1 MVEGLLGGFFWGIN
15 TVIIGVALSMAPFAR
30 TEQVIFLAPF
40 ISTFIHDLFSSVWMF
55 IYMAIKKQAGEFLQ
69 ALKTKSG
76 KFIVLA
82 ALLGG
87 PVGMTGYVLSIKYI
101 GAGYTAIISSM
112 FPAVGAF
119 LSYVFLKEKMR
130 TDQII
135 GLAASV
141 AGVIALGYTPGSS
154 EVDNIVIGFMF
165 ALLCVF
171 GWAVEAVIIAYGLR
185 DPEITDEQALQIR
198 QLTSALFYGAVILP
212 LMQGWR
218 ITLDILPTSTS
229 AIIVIAALFGTTSYL
244 FYYKAIN
251 KIGATKAM
259 ALNITY
265 SAWAIVFGFL
275 LLNETVSLKEIIAG
289 LVIISGS
296 IVAGG
301 DIKELLGL
309 QKNKQGNKT
318 I

>member
-1 MVEGLLGGFFWGIN
+1 MIEGLLGGFFWGIN
-15 TVIIGVALSMAPFAR
+15 TVVIGVALSMTPFAR
-30 TEQVIFLAPF
+30 TEQIIFLAPF

-55 IYMAIKKQAGEFLQ
+55 IYMGVKKQSGEFLN

-82 ALLGG
+82 AMVGG
-87 PVGMTGYVLSIKYI
+87 PIGMTGYVLSIKYI

-119 LSYVFLKEKMR
+119 LSYLFLKEKMR
-130 TDQII
+130 KDQII

-141 AGVIALGYTPGSS
+141 GGVIALGYTPGGS
-154 EVDNIVIGFMF
+154 EVDNLLIGFMF
-165 ALLCVF
+165 AMLCVF
-171 GWAVEAVIIAYGLR
+171 GWAAEAVIIAYGLR
-185 DPEITDEQALQIR
+185 DEEITDDQALQIR
-198 QLTSALFYGAVILP
+198 QLTSALFYGIIILP
-212 LMQGWR
+212 LMKGWG
-218 ITLDILPTSTS
+218 ITLDILPTTTT
-229 AIIVIAALFGTTSYL
+229 AIIVAAALFGTTSYL

-265 SAWAIVFGFL
+265 SAWSIIFGFL
-275 LLNETVSLKEIIAG
+275 LLGETVTPKEMIAG
-289 LVIISGS
+289 LIIISGS

-301 DIKELLGL
+301 DIKELLGIGKSRETTPL
-309 QKNKQGNKT
+309 
-318 I
+318 

>member
-15 TVIIGVALSMAPFAR
+15 TVVIGVALSMTPFAR

-55 IYMAIKKQAGEFLQ
+55 IYMAIKKQSGEFLQ

-76 KFIVLA
+76 KVVVVA

-119 LSYVFLKEKMR
+119 LSYIFLKEKMR

-141 AGVIALGYTPGSS
+141 GGVIALGYTPGGS
-154 EVDNIVIGFMF
+154 EVDNVVIGFIF

-171 GWAVEAVIIAYGLR
+171 GWAAEAVVIAYGLR
-185 DPEITDEQALQIR
+185 DAEITDDQALQIR
-198 QLTSALFYGAVILP
+198 QLTSATFYAIIILP
-212 LMQGWR
+212 LMQGWG
-218 ITLDILPTSTS
+218 ITLDILSTTTSG
-229 AIIVIAALFGTTSYL
+229 IIVAAALFGTTSYL

-275 LLNETVSLKEIIAG
+275 LLGETVSLKEIIAG
-289 LVIISGS
+289 IVIISGS
-296 IVAGG
+296 IFAGG
-301 DIKELLGL
+301 DIRELLDFR
-309 QKNKQGNKT
+309 KNKGLSS
-318 I
+318 

>member
-1 MVEGLLGGFFWGIN
+1 MIEGLLGGFFWGIN
-15 TVIIGVALSMAPFAR
+15 TVVIGVALSMTPFAR
-30 TEQVIFLAPF
+30 TEQVVFLAPF

-55 IYMAIKKQAGEFLQ
+55 IYMAVKKQSGEFLQ

-82 ALLGG
+82 ALVGG

-119 LSYVFLKEKMR
+119 LAYIFLKEKMR

-141 AGVIALGYTPGSS
+141 GGVIALGSTPGGS
-154 EVDNIVIGFMF
+154 EVDNLVIGFMF

-171 GWAVEAVIIAYGLR
+171 GWAAEAVIIAYGLR
-185 DPEITDEQALQIR
+185 DAEITDDQALQIR
-198 QLTSALFYGAVILP
+198 QLTSALFYGIIILP
-212 LMQGWR
+212 LMQGWG
-218 ITLDILPTSTS
+218 ITLDILPTTTS
-229 AIIVIAALFGTTSYL
+229 AIIVAAALFGTTSYL

-275 LLNETVSLKEIIAG
+275 LLGETVSLKEIIAG

-301 DIKELLGL
+301 DVKELLEFR
-309 QKNKQGNKT
+309 KK
-318 I
+318 

>member
-15 TVIIGVALSMAPFAR
+15 TVVIGVALSMTPFAR

-55 IYMAIKKQAGEFLQ
+55 IYMALKKKSGEFLQ

-76 KFIVLA
+76 KVVVLA

-101 GAGYTAIISSM
+101 GAGYTAIISAM

-119 LSYVFLKEKMR
+119 LSYIFLKEKMR
-130 TDQII
+130 LDQII
-135 GLAASV
+135 GLTASV
-141 AGVIALGYTPGSS
+141 GGVIALGYTPGGS

-171 GWAVEAVIIAYGLR
+171 GWAAEAVIIAYGLR
-185 DPEITDEQALQIR
+185 DAEITDDQALQIR
-198 QLTSALFYGAVILP
+198 QMTSAIFYGIIILP
-212 LMQGWR
+212 LMKGWG
-218 ITLDILPTSTS
+218 ITLDILPTTTS
-229 AIIVIAALFGTTSYL
+229 AIIVAAALFGTTSYL

-275 LLNETVSLKEIIAG
+275 LLGETISLKEVIAG

-301 DIKELLGL
+301 DIKEFF
-309 QKNKQGNKT
+309 NK
-318 I
+318 

>member
-1 MVEGLLGGFFWGIN
+1 MIEGLLGGFFWGIN
-15 TVIIGVALSMAPFAR
+15 TVILGVALSMTPFAR
-30 TEQVIFLAPF
+30 TEQIIFLAPF

-55 IYMAIKKQAGEFLQ
+55 IYMAIKKQSGEFIQ

-82 ALLGG
+82 AMVGG
-87 PVGMTGYVLSIKYI
+87 PIGMTGYVLSIKYI

-119 LSYVFLKEKMR
+119 LSYLFLKEKMR
-130 TDQII
+130 VDQMI

-141 AGVIALGYTPGSS
+141 GGVIALGYTPGGS
-154 EVDNIVIGFMF
+154 EVDNIVIGFLF

-171 GWAVEAVIIAYGLR
+171 GWAAEAVIIAYGLR
-185 DPEITDEQALQIR
+185 DPDITDDQALQIR
-198 QLTSALFYGAVILP
+198 QLTSALFYGIIILP
-212 LMQGWR
+212 LMQGWG
-218 ITLDILPTSTS
+218 ITLDILPTTTS
-229 AIIVIAALFGTTSYL
+229 AIIVTAALFGTTSYL

-275 LLNETVSLKEIIAG
+275 LLGETISLKEIIAG

-301 DIKELLGL
+301 DIRELLEFR
-309 QKNKQGNKT
+309 KK
-318 I
+318 

>member
-1 MVEGLLGGFFWGIN
+1 MIEGLLGGFFWGIN
-15 TVIIGVALSMAPFAR
+15 TVVIGVALSMTPFAR

-55 IYMAIKKQAGEFLQ
+55 IYMAIKKQSGEFLQ

-76 KFIVLA
+76 KVVVVA

-119 LSYVFLKEKMR
+119 LSYIFLKEKMR

-141 AGVIALGYTPGSS
+141 GGVIALGYTPGGS
-154 EVDNIVIGFMF
+154 EVDNVVIGFIF

-171 GWAVEAVIIAYGLR
+171 GWAAEAVVIAYGLR
-185 DPEITDEQALQIR
+185 DAEITDDQALQIR
-198 QLTSALFYGAVILP
+198 QLTSATFYAIIILP
-212 LMQGWR
+212 LMQGWG
-218 ITLDILPTSTS
+218 ITLDILSTTTSG
-229 AIIVIAALFGTTSYL
+229 IIVAAALFGTTSYL

-265 SAWAIVFGFL
+265 SAWSIVFGFL
-275 LLNETVSLKEIIAG
+275 LLGETVSLKEIIAG

-301 DIKELLGL
+301 DIRELLDFR
-309 QKNKQGNKT
+309 KNKGLSS
-318 I
+318 

>member
-1 MVEGLLGGFFWGIN
+1 MIEGLLGGFFWGIN
-15 TVIIGVALSMAPFAR
+15 TVVIGVALSMTPFAR

-40 ISTFIHDLFSSVWMF
+40 ISTFIHDFFSSVWMF
-55 IYMAIKKQAGEFLQ
+55 IYMAIKKQSGEFLQ

-119 LSYVFLKEKMR
+119 LSYIFLKEKMR

-141 AGVIALGYTPGSS
+141 GGVIALGYTPGGS

-171 GWAVEAVIIAYGLR
+171 GWAAEAVIIAYGLR
-185 DPEITDEQALQIR
+185 DAEITDDQALQIR
-198 QLTSALFYGAVILP
+198 QLTSALFYGIIILP
-212 LMQGWR
+212 LMQGWG
-218 ITLDILPTSTS
+218 ITLDILPTTTS
-229 AIIVIAALFGTTSYL
+229 AIIVAAALFGTTSYL

-275 LLNETVSLKEIIAG
+275 LLGETVSLKEIIAG

-301 DIKELLGL
+301 DIKELLEFRR
-309 QKNKQGNKT
+309 K
-318 I
+318 

>member
-1 MVEGLLGGFFWGIN
+1 MIEGLLGGFFWGIN
-15 TVIIGVALSMAPFAR
+15 TVVIGVALAMTPFAR

-55 IYMAIKKQAGEFLQ
+55 VYMAIKRQSGEFLR

-76 KFIVLA
+76 KIVVLA
-82 ALLGG
+82 AMVGG
-87 PVGMTGYVLSIKYI
+87 PIGMTGYVLSIKYI

-119 LSYVFLKEKMR
+119 LSYLFLKEKMR
-130 TDQII
+130 LDQMI

-141 AGVIALGYTPGSS
+141 GGVIALGYTPGGS
-154 EVDNIVIGFMF
+154 EVDNIVIGFLF

-171 GWAVEAVIIAYGLR
+171 GWAAEAVIIAYGLK
-185 DPEITDEQALQIR
+185 DLEITDDQALQIR
-198 QLTSALFYGAVILP
+198 QMTSALFYAVVILP
-212 LMQGWR
+212 LIRGWG
-218 ITLDILPTSTS
+218 ITLDILPTTT
-229 AIIVIAALFGTTSYL
+229 AGIIVAAAFFGTTSYL

-265 SAWAIVFGFL
+265 SAWSIVFGFL
-275 LLNETVSLKEIIAG
+275 LLGETVSLKEIIAG

-301 DIKELLGL
+301 DIRELLDFR
-309 QKNKQGNKT
+309 KNS